1 MHGNKYGK
9 QFNFAEAAATYK
21 LLFFKHKA
29 SDIDSK
35 SAGQSSTSSDSYLSL
50 HETKA
55 AKCEMN
61 NIS

>member
-1 MHGNKYGK
+1 MHVNKYGK
-9 QFNFAEAAATYK
+9 QFNFAEIAYK
-21 LLFFKHKA
+21 LLFFKNKA

-35 SAGQSSTSSDSYLSL
+35 SAGQSSTSSDSYSSL

-61 NIS
+61 KIS